1 MWRGRGRGIHI
12 NHSHHFCPCY
22 AAEGSRGGVSLRLR
36 SHLKVQANTGA
47 CMAHPALD
55 KAALGEVGIIYR
67 GMESAA
73 LVSGK
78 KNSRHLFPVV
88 S

>member
-1 MWRGRGRGIHI
+1 MKRRGRGIRI

-55 KAALGEVGIIYR
+55 KAALGDVVSFR
-67 GMESAA
+67 GMEPAA
-73 LVSGK
+73 IVSGK
-78 KNSRHLFPVV
+78 ENLRHLFPVV